1 MSRIH
6 RVSIVRACALV
17 AVATA
22 MLTVVPAVS
31 NSFGNAPDRGGYSVI
46 HKNGDTPVWMADAMD
61 RAADG
66 VWI

>member
-6 RVSIVRACALV
+6 RVSIVRLFALV
-17 AVATA
+17 AIATS
-22 MLTVVPAVS
+22 MLTLVPAVS
-31 NSFGNAPDRGGYSVI
+31 NSLGNAPDRGGYSVI

>member
-46 HKNGDTPVWMADAMD
+46 HKNGDTPVWMADAID